1 MGISE
6 PSLRRFI
13 DEQIA
18 AGRHATADEVVERA
32 LRLYR
37 DVQAEQDAHDAMVRR
52 EAALGIADIEAGRFE
67 WFENSADLMASIWR
81 DLDERERAE
90 AENGIDRHPHA

>member
-13 DEQIA
+13 DDQIA

-37 DVQAEQDAHDAMVRR
+37 DAQAEQDAHDAMVRR
-52 EAALGIADIEAGRFE
+52 EAVLGIAEIAERRFE
-67 WFENSADLMASIWR
+67 WFANGADLMASIWR
-81 DLDERERAE
+81 ELDDRKDAERRPAD
-90 AENGIDRHPHA
+90 ARVQRP